1 MTSRRRVRVAVRT
14 LLVVVAAAVLSGT
27 AVGAAAAKVPAAA
40 TSEVVRS
47 YRASVDVDASGA
59 MRVRETIEYVFAGS
73 DHHGIYRDLR
83 TRFTYDPNRS
93 GSDKVRAYPVSD
105 VEVSSPTGAPTGVE
119 VTDTGSI
126 THIRIGD
133 ADQTVSGTQ
142 TYVISYTIKGA
153 FNRFTTDQTDTD
165 GTVTPPH
172 DELYWNIT
180 GDEWDVPIQ
189 SAQVEVTAPKPATQ
203 VRCFRGERGSTDRC
217 QGTAGATS
225 TFSAQGLAVGQG
237 MSILL
242 AYPLNTVSDVSP
254 IIEDAPVQGLQ
265 QLFRISPFSL
275 GLGAVI
281 LAGVGGGM
289 AWLVRRRGRD
299 SVYTGLTPGL
309 LPVSGQAAQE
319 EVVTRHPK
327 DVAVQF
333 TPPKGMRPGEIG
345 TLIDEV
351 ANPVDV
357 TATIIDLA
365 VRGFLRIEEITND
378 KGTKVEDWRLVVV
391 FPAPQ
396 EELLP
401 YELELMQALFKGRNE
416 VELKGELRNTF
427 AKDLKAT
434 QNELYREVTGRGWFR
449 GNPQSVR
456 SLYKGIGITLMVV
469 GFAMVWLGG
478 LSLVNLLPVAGA
490 LFLSGLVVMVLSGRM
505 PARTAA
511 GSAVLMQARG
521 FQRYL
526 ETAEADQ
533 IKFEEGQ
540 DVFSRYLPY
549 AIIFGVAERWA
560 RVFDELARS
569 GAAVT
574 QPTWYVGHTP
584 TWSYLA
590 LGSSMDSFET
600 TSNSSLVST
609 PSSSGSSGF
618 GGGGGFSGGGG
629 GGGGGGSW

>member
-1 MTSRRRVRVAVRT
+1 VSVRLGTRVAARA
-14 LLVVVAAAVLSGT
+14 LLAVL
-27 AVGAAAAKVPAAA
+27 GAGALAGLAAGSAQAAT

-47 YRASVDVDASGA
+47 YRANVEVDDSGA
-59 MRVRETIEYVFAGS
+59 LHVRETIEYVFSGS

-105 VEVSSPTGAPTGVE
+105 VEVSSPTGAPDSVD

-133 ADQTVSGTQ
+133 ADRTVSGTQ
-142 TYVISYTIKGA
+142 TYVISYTVKGA

-217 QGTAGATS
+217 QGTAGPTS

-254 IIEDAPVQGLQ
+254 IIEDAPVQGVQ
-265 QLFRISPFSL
+265 QLFRISPFAL
-275 GLGAVI
+275 GLGALI

-299 SVYTGLTPGL
+299 SVFAGLTPGL
-309 LPVSGQAAQE
+309 LPVSGQAGQE
-319 EVVTRHPK
+319 AVVTRHPK

-391 FPAPQ
+391 LPAPQ

-401 YELELMQALFKGRNE
+401 YELELMQALFKGRDE

-456 SLYKGIGITLMVV
+456 STYRALGIGLMVI

-478 LSLVNLLPVAGA
+478 LAVVNLLPISAAV
-490 LFLSGLVVMVLSGRM
+490 FVSGLVVLVLANRM

-526 ETAEADQ
+526 ETAEASQ
-533 IKFEEGQ
+533 IRFEEGQ

-549 AIIFGVAERWA
+549 AIIFGVGERWA
-560 RVFDELARS
+560 AIFDELARQG
-569 GAAVT
+569 GAVS
-574 QPTWYVGHTP
+574 QPGWYVGHTP

-590 LGSSMDSFET
+590 LGNSMNSFET
-600 TSNSSLVST
+600 TSNSALVST
-609 PSSSGSSGF
+609 PSASGSSGF

>member
-1 MTSRRRVRVAVRT
+1 VSVRLGTRVAARA
-14 LLVVVAAAVLSGT
+14 LLAVL
-27 AVGAAAAKVPAAA
+27 GAGALAGLAAGSAQAAT

-47 YRASVDVDASGA
+47 YRANVEVDDSGA
-59 MRVRETIEYVFAGS
+59 LHVRETIEYVFSGS

-105 VEVSSPTGAPTGVE
+105 VEVSSPTGAPDSVD

-133 ADQTVSGTQ
+133 ADRTVSGTQ
-142 TYVISYTIKGA
+142 TYVISYTVKGA

-217 QGTAGATS
+217 QGTAGPTS

-254 IIEDAPVQGLQ
+254 IIEDAPVQGVQ
-265 QLFRISPFSL
+265 QLFRISPFAL
-275 GLGAVI
+275 GLGALI

-299 SVYTGLTPGL
+299 SVFAGLTPGL
-309 LPVSGQAAQE
+309 LPVSGQAGQE
-319 EVVTRHPK
+319 AVVTRHPK

-391 FPAPQ
+391 LPAPQ

-401 YELELMQALFKGRNE
+401 YELELMQALFKGRDE

-456 SLYKGIGITLMVV
+456 STYRALGIGLMVI

-478 LSLVNLLPVAGA
+478 LAVVNLLPISAAV
-490 LFLSGLVVMVLSGRM
+490 FVSGLVVLVLANRM

-526 ETAEADQ
+526 ETAEASQ
-533 IKFEEGQ
+533 IRFEEGQ

-560 RVFDELARS
+560 AIFDELARQG
-569 GAAVT
+569 GAVS
-574 QPTWYVGHTP
+574 QPGWYVGHTP

-590 LGSSMDSFET
+590 LGNSMNSFET
-600 TSNSSLVST
+600 TSNSALVST
-609 PSSSGSSGF
+609 PSASGSSGF

>member
-1 MTSRRRVRVAVRT
+1 MSGSRRARAGARV
-14 LLVVVAAAVLSGT
+14 LLVLLATGLVTGAVASGASAAT
-27 AVGAAAAKVPAAA
+27 

-47 YRASVDVDASGA
+47 YRATVDVDDSGA
-59 MRVRETIEYVFAGS
+59 LHVKETIDYVFSGS

-105 VEVSSPTGAPTGVE
+105 VEVSSPTGAPDGVE

-133 ADQTVSGTQ
+133 ADKTVQGTQ

-189 SAQVEVTAPKPATQ
+189 SAQVEVTAPKAATQ

-217 QGTAGATS
+217 QGTAGPTS

-254 IIEDAPVQGLQ
+254 IIEDAPVQGIA
-265 QLFRISPFSL
+265 QLFRISPFAIGGGAAL
-275 GLGAVI
+275 VAVI
-281 LAGVGGGM
+281 GGGM

-299 SVYTGLTPGL
+299 AVYTGLTPGL
-309 LPVSGQAAQE
+309 LPVSGQAAGE
-319 EVVTRHPK
+319 EIVSRHPK

-365 VRGFLRIEEITND
+365 VRGFLRIEEITNS
-378 KGTKVEDWRLVVV
+378 KGTKVKDWRLVVV
-391 FPAPQ
+391 LPAPQ

-401 YELELMQALFKGRNE
+401 YELSLMQALFKGRNE
-416 VELKGELRNTF
+416 VEMKGELRNTF

-456 SLYKGIGITLMVV
+456 STYRGIGVALMVI
-469 GFAMVWLGG
+469 GFAVVWLGG
-478 LSLVNLLPVAGA
+478 LAVINLLPLAAG
-490 LFLSGLVVMVLSGRM
+490 LFIGGLVVMVMSGRM

-526 ETAEADQ
+526 ETAEASQ
-533 IKFEEGQ
+533 ITFEEGQ
-540 DVFSRYLPY
+540 DIFSRYLPY
-549 AIIFGVAERWA
+549 AIIFGVADRWA
-560 RVFDELARS
+560 RIFDDLARQ
-569 GAAVT
+569 GAAVS
-574 QPTWYVGHTP
+574 QPGWYIGHTP

-590 LGSSMDSFET
+590 LGSSMDSFQT
-600 TSNSSLVST
+600 TSNSALVST

>member
-1 MTSRRRVRVAVRT
+1 MSPRIAARALLAV
-14 LLVVVAAAVLSGT
+14 LAAVVLSGS
-27 AVGAAAAKVPAAA
+27 AAA
-40 TSEVVRS
+40 TAQAATASEVVRS
-47 YRASVDVDASGA
+47 YRATVDVDDSGA
-59 MRVRETIEYVFAGS
+59 LHVKETIEYVFSGS
-73 DHHGIYRDLR
+73 SHHGIYRDLR

-93 GSDKVRAYPVSD
+93 GSDKVRVYPVSD
-105 VEVSSPTGAPTGVE
+105 VQVSSPTGAPDGVD

-133 ADQTVSGTQ
+133 ADKTVSGTQ
-142 TYVISYTIKGA
+142 TYVISYTVKGT
-153 FNRFTTDQTDTD
+153 FNRFTQTQTDSD
-165 GTVTPPH
+165 GTTTPPH

-189 SAQVEVTAPKPATQ
+189 SAQVEVTAPQPAQQ
-203 VRCFRGERGSTDRC
+203 VRCYRGERGSTDRC
-217 QGTAGATS
+217 QGTPGPTS

-254 IIEDAPVQGLQ
+254 IIEDAPVTGVA
-265 QLFRISPFSL
+265 QLFRISPFAIA
-275 GLGAVI
+275 LGAALVAAI
-281 LAGVGGGM
+281 GGGM
-289 AWLVRRRGRD
+289 VWLVRRRGRD
-299 SVYTGLTPGL
+299 AVYTGLTPGL
-309 LPVSGQAAQE
+309 MPVHGGQAGEA
-319 EVVTRHPK
+319 VVSRHPK

-345 TLIDEV
+345 TLIDET

-365 VRGFLRIEEITND
+365 VRGYLRIEEITND
-378 KGTKVEDWRLVVV
+378 KGTKVDDWRLTVVL
-391 FPAPQ
+391 PAPDEQ
-396 EELLP
+396 LLP
-401 YELELMQALFKGRNE
+401 YELALMQALFKGRNE

-456 SLYKGIGITLMVV
+456 SAYRALGVVLMVI
-469 GFAMVWLGG
+469 GFAVVFFGG
-478 LSLVNLLPVAGA
+478 FAFVNLLPVAGA
-490 LFLSGLVVMVLSGRM
+490 LFVGGLVVLVLAGRM

-526 ETAEADQ
+526 ETAEASQ
-533 IKFEEGQ
+533 IRFEEGQ

-560 RVFDELARS
+560 AIFDELARQ
-569 GAAVT
+569 GATVS
-574 QPTWYVGHTP
+574 QPGWYFGHTP

-590 LGSSMDSFET
+590 LGHSMSSFET
-600 TSNSSLVST
+600 TANSSLVST
-609 PSSSGSSGF
+609 PASSGSSGF